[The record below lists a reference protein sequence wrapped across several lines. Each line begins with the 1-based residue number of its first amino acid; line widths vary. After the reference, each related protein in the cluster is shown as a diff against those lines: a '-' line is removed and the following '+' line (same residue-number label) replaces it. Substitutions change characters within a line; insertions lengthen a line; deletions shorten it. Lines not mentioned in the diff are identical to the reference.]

1 MATTS
6 SNPFDLSSVS
16 KVDTPSSGILGSQMQ
31 QVQAPNTAQSVAQT
45 TSQGYDPTKASSQG
59 YTAARMK
66 ATDWQVT
73 PNQTVQGQLSSVLDS
88 GSPLLTK
95 ARADTAQAANAR
107 GLLNSS
113 MAAGAGEAAVLD
125 KALQIATPDAQ
136 VNAQAGQFNA
146 NARNAEAA
154 QNQQATNTASQFTAG
169 AANTAELNNQQAAN
183 RASEFTAGA
192 ANNAS
197 ATNAAATNAAVSET
211 AKMQLQA
218 GLANQQQAFQS
229 AMTQYDTSFKAAL
242 ANADATNKS
251 LLTQLDGAI
260 KTNLATIE
268 AQFKTQMQTSQSAA
282 AMYSETIKSIGQIM
296 QDQNLD
302 AGAKQNAI
310 DQQMAAL
317 QNSLKL
323 QAAITNIPGLTDLI
337 GNLGAQV
344 TTAGGAQAPAP
355 DNRSFLPP
363 VNNPNV
369 PQFTI

>member
-6 SNPFDLSSVS
+6 TNPFDLSSVS

-45 TSQGYDPTKASSQG
+45 TSQGYDPAQ
-59 YTAARMK
+59 MK

-88 GSPLLTK
+88 NSPLLTK

-146 NARNAEAA
+146 NAKNAEAA
-154 QNQQATNTASQFTAG
+154 QNQQATNTAAQFA
-169 AANTAELNNQQAAN
+169 
-183 RASEFTAGA
+183 AGA

-229 AMTQYDTSFKAAL
+229 AMTQYDTAFKAAL

-355 DNRSFLPP
+355 GNRSFLPP

>member
-6 SNPFDLSSVS
+6 TNPFDLSSVS

-45 TSQGYDPTKASSQG
+45 TSQGYDPAQ
-59 YTAARMK
+59 MK

-88 GSPLLTK
+88 NSPLLTK

-146 NARNAEAA
+146 NAKNAEAA
-154 QNQQATNTASQFTAG
+154 QNQQATNTAAQFA
-169 AANTAELNNQQAAN
+169 
-183 RASEFTAGA
+183 AGA
-192 ANNAS
+192 ANNAN
-197 ATNAAATNAAVSET
+197 ATNAAATNAAGSET

>member
-6 SNPFDLSSVS
+6 TNPFDLSSVS

-45 TSQGYDPTKASSQG
+45 TSQGYDPAQ
-59 YTAARMK
+59 MK

-88 GSPLLTK
+88 NSPLLTK

-146 NARNAEAA
+146 NAKNAEAA
-154 QNQQATNTASQFTAG
+154 QNQQATNTAAQFA
-169 AANTAELNNQQAAN
+169 
-183 RASEFTAGA
+183 AGA
-192 ANNAS
+192 ANNAN